1 MKQTISTFLLVTMF
15 ALFAPDMPTT
25 SAASMPVESADSAIT
40 DLYAFDESILLAEPV
55 LAATSAIAAKPCR
68 RGTFRVRRN
77 TSKGK
82 KIAHSLIAGGIGAAI
97 GGGIGGGRGALI
109 GLGSGAGG
117 YLVYRYVK
125 DNRGRCVARYVR
137 G

>member
-15 ALFAPDMPTT
+15 GLFAPVMPTT
-25 SAASMPVESADSAIT
+25 SAAMLHSDASDAAFAD
-40 DLYAFDESILLAEPV
+40 YFEVDEAYELAEASLPG
-55 LAATSAIAAKPCR
+55 AAAKPCP
-68 RGTFRVRRN
+68 RGTYRVRRN

-117 YLVYRYVK
+117 YLVYRYVR
-125 DNRGRCVARYVR
+125 DRRGRCVPRYVR

>member
-15 ALFAPDMPTT
+15 ALFAPVMPPT
-25 SAASMPVESADSAIT
+25 
-40 DLYAFDESILLAEPV
+40 
-55 LAATSAIAAKPCR
+55 LAATLHSDASDAAFADLFEADESYELEEAGLASAALKPCPG
-68 RGTFRVRRN
+68 GTYRVRRN

-117 YLVYRYVK
+117 YLVYRYVR
-125 DNRGRCVARYVR
+125 DRRGRCVPRYVR

>member
-1 MKQTISTFLLVTMF
+1 MKKTI
-15 ALFAPDMPTT
+15 
-25 SAASMPVESADSAIT
+25 
-40 DLYAFDESILLAEPV
+40 SILLIAIMFAVFMP
-55 LAATSAIAAKPCR
+55 LMPTATAAATAAAVEPAEFKPCPS
-68 RGTFRVRRN
+68 GTYRVRRN
-77 TSKGK
+77 TRKGK
-82 KIAHSLIAGGIGAAI
+82 KIVGSLVAGGIGAAI

-125 DNRGRCVARYVR
+125 DRRGRCVQRYVR

>member
-15 ALFAPDMPTT
+15 ALFTPLMPTT
-25 SAASMPVESADSAIT
+25 SAATAPTTSTASV
-40 DLYAFDESILLAEPV
+40 AEYR
-55 LAATSAIAAKPCR
+55 PCPS
-68 RGTFRVRRN
+68 GTYRVRRN

-117 YLVYRYVK
+117 YLVYRYVR
-125 DNRGRCVARYVR
+125 DNRGRCVPRYVR

>member
-1 MKQTISTFLLVTMF
+1 MKQTITTFLMVTMF
-15 ALFAPDMPTT
+15 ALFMPLMPTS
-25 SAASMPVESADSAIT
+25 SAATLSVPTAASSAAI
-40 DLYAFDESILLAEPV
+40 
-55 LAATSAIAAKPCR
+55 KPCPG
-68 RGTFRVRRN
+68 GTYRVRRN

-125 DNRGRCVARYVR
+125 DNRGRCVPRYVR

>member
-1 MKQTISTFLLVTMF
+1 MKKTISTLLIALMF
-15 ALFAPDMPTT
+15 TIFIPLTPKAAL
-25 SAASMPVESADSAIT
+25 
-40 DLYAFDESILLAEPV
+40 
-55 LAATSAIAAKPCR
+55 AAKPILTEAAEFKPCPS
-68 RGTFRVRRN
+68 GTFRVRKKTKN
-77 TSKGK
+77 GK
-82 KIAHSLIAGGIGAAI
+82 KIINSLIAGGIGAAI

-125 DNRGRCVARYVR
+125 DSRGRCVQRYVR

>member
-1 MKQTISTFLLVTMF
+1 MKKTISTLLIALMF
-15 ALFAPDMPTT
+15 AVFMPITPA
-25 SAASMPVESADSAIT
+25 AASTVTATVVEPMEYS
-40 DLYAFDESILLAEPV
+40 
-55 LAATSAIAAKPCR
+55 PCPS
-68 RGTFRVRRN
+68 GTYRVKKRTR
-77 TSKGK
+77 KGK
-82 KIAHSLIAGGIGAAI
+82 KIINSLIAGGIGAAI

-125 DNRGRCVARYVR
+125 DSRGRCVQRYVR

>member
-1 MKQTISTFLLVTMF
+1 MKKIISTLLLVIMF
-15 ALFAPDMPTT
+15 ALFMPLMPTPT
-25 SAASMPVESADSAIT
+25 AAASPPVATPA
-40 DLYAFDESILLAEPV
+40 AEP
-55 LAATSAIAAKPCR
+55 AEFAPCP

-77 TSKGK
+77 TRKGK
-82 KIAHSLIAGGIGAAI
+82 KIVHSLIAGGIGAAI

-117 YLVYRYVK
+117 YLVYRYVR
-125 DNRGRCVARYVR
+125 DRRGRCVQRYVR

>member
-1 MKQTISTFLLVTMF
+1 MKKTISILLIAIMF
-15 ALFAPDMPTT
+15 AVFMPLMPTT
-25 SAASMPVESADSAIT
+25 FAAVSTTTVVESAE
-40 DLYAFDESILLAEPV
+40 F
-55 LAATSAIAAKPCR
+55 KPCPS
-68 RGTFRVRRN
+68 GTYRVRRN

-125 DNRGRCVARYVR
+125 DSRGRCVQRYVR